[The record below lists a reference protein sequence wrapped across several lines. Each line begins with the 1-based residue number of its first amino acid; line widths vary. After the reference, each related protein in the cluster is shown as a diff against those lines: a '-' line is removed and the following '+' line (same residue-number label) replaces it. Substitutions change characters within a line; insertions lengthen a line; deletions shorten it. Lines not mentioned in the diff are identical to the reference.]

1 MSRKQLTCNSCVFYG
16 SFYEA
21 VSLLPLE
28 SQGKVYDAIFKF
40 AFENIEAELEG
51 VELAVFLLIK
61 PQLIANRTKYE
72 NGCKGGRP
80 KKEVDEQKA
89 NENGDY
95 SKDSKAKDNQNGTE
109 SQPNGK
115 QEETE
120 YKPIN
125 NLGKTESKPNEND
138 NENVNDNVKE
148 RNKQREKVQ
157 NDKIIASE
165 ALSLYNSLCGNLVKC
180 TELTEKRQKIIANC
194 TFSVDKLKEIFKR
207 ANKSSFLQG
216 NNPRGFRANFDWL
229 MNKDNSVKVLEGM
242 YDYIPS
248 KSTQNSQIINDKH
261 NYSQEKLDKLFD
273 KADESV
279 FDF

>member
-80 KKEVDEQKA
+80 KKEVDEQKSD
-89 NENGDY
+89 ENGDY

-109 SQPNGK
+109 SKPNGK

-120 YKPIN
+120 NKPIN

-138 NENVNDNVKE
+138 NENVNVNDNVNENDNGSRGTTRKRFVRPTLDEVKQYCVE
-148 RNKQREKVQ
+148 RHNSVDAQRFIDFYSSKGWLVGNQPMKDWKAAVRTWEQRE
-157 NDKIIASE
+157 N
-165 ALSLYNSLCGNLVKC
+165 NSNVSKQATLATK
-180 TELTEKRQKIIANC
+180 
-194 TFSVDKLKEIFKR
+194 
-207 ANKSSFLQG
+207 
-216 NNPRGFRANFDWL
+216 
-229 MNKDNSVKVLEGM
+229 
-242 YDYIPS
+242 YDR
-248 KSTQNSQIINDKH
+248 
-261 NYSQEKLDKLFD
+261 E
-273 KADESV
+273 E
-279 FDF
+279 

>member
-80 KKEVDEQKA
+80 KKEVDEQKSD
-89 NENGDY
+89 ENGDY
-95 SKDSKAKDNQNGTE
+95 SKDSKAKDNQSGTE
-109 SQPNGK
+109 SKPNGK

-120 YKPIN
+120 NKPIN

-138 NENVNDNVKE
+138 NENVNVNDNVNENDNGSRGTTRKRFVRPTLDEVKQYCVE
-148 RNKQREKVQ
+148 RHNSVDAQRFIDFYSSKGWLVGNQPMKDWKAAVRTWEQRE
-157 NDKIIASE
+157 N
-165 ALSLYNSLCGNLVKC
+165 NSNVSKQATLATK
-180 TELTEKRQKIIANC
+180 
-194 TFSVDKLKEIFKR
+194 
-207 ANKSSFLQG
+207 
-216 NNPRGFRANFDWL
+216 
-229 MNKDNSVKVLEGM
+229 
-242 YDYIPS
+242 YDR
-248 KSTQNSQIINDKH
+248 
-261 NYSQEKLDKLFD
+261 E
-273 KADESV
+273 E
-279 FDF
+279 

>member
-80 KKEVDEQKA
+80 KKEVEEQKA
-89 NENGDY
+89 DENGDY

-115 QEETE
+115 QEEAE
-120 YKPIN
+120 NKPIN

-138 NENVNDNVKE
+138 NDNENDNVNENDNGSRGTTRKRFVRPTLDEVKQYCVE
-148 RNKQREKVQ
+148 RHNSVDAQRFIDFYSSKGWLVSNQPMKDWKAAVRTWEQRE
-157 NDKIIASE
+157 N
-165 ALSLYNSLCGNLVKC
+165 NSNVSKQATLATK
-180 TELTEKRQKIIANC
+180 
-194 TFSVDKLKEIFKR
+194 
-207 ANKSSFLQG
+207 
-216 NNPRGFRANFDWL
+216 
-229 MNKDNSVKVLEGM
+229 
-242 YDYIPS
+242 YDR
-248 KSTQNSQIINDKH
+248 
-261 NYSQEKLDKLFD
+261 E
-273 KADESV
+273 E
-279 FDF
+279 

>member
-80 KKEVDEQKA
+80 KKEVEEQKTD
-89 NENGDY
+89 ENGDY

-115 QEETE
+115 QEEAE
-120 YKPIN
+120 KKPIN

-138 NENVNDNVKE
+138 NENDNENVNVNVNVNDNGSRGTTRKRFVRPTLDEVKQYCVE
-148 RNKQREKVQ
+148 RHNSVDAQRFIDFYSSKGWLVGNQTMKDWKAAVRTWEQRE
-157 NDKIIASE
+157 N
-165 ALSLYNSLCGNLVKC
+165 NSNVSKQATLATK
-180 TELTEKRQKIIANC
+180 
-194 TFSVDKLKEIFKR
+194 
-207 ANKSSFLQG
+207 
-216 NNPRGFRANFDWL
+216 
-229 MNKDNSVKVLEGM
+229 
-242 YDYIPS
+242 YDR
-248 KSTQNSQIINDKH
+248 
-261 NYSQEKLDKLFD
+261 E
-273 KADESV
+273 E
-279 FDF
+279 

>member
-21 VSLLPLE
+21 VSLRPLE

-80 KKEVDEQKA
+80 KTEVEEQKSD
-89 NENGDY
+89 EYGDF

-115 QEETE
+115 QEEAE
-120 YKPIN
+120 NKPIN

-138 NENVNDNVKE
+138 NDNENDNVNENDNGSRGTTRKRFVRPTLDEVKQYCVE
-148 RNKQREKVQ
+148 RHNSVDAQRFIDFYSSKGWLVGNQPMKDWKAAVRTWEQRE
-157 NDKIIASE
+157 N
-165 ALSLYNSLCGNLVKC
+165 NSNVSKQATLATK
-180 TELTEKRQKIIANC
+180 
-194 TFSVDKLKEIFKR
+194 
-207 ANKSSFLQG
+207 
-216 NNPRGFRANFDWL
+216 
-229 MNKDNSVKVLEGM
+229 
-242 YDYIPS
+242 YDR
-248 KSTQNSQIINDKH
+248 
-261 NYSQEKLDKLFD
+261 E
-273 KADESV
+273 E
-279 FDF
+279 